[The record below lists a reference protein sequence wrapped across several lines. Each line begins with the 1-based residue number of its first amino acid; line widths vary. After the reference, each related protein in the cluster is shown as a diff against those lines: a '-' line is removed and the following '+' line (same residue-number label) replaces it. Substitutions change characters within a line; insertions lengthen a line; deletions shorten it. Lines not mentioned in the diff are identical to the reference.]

1 MGLFSSGT
9 GRRSVAEHEARHVV
23 VARHFGATNLTAY
36 VTPDGSR
43 GYFTGDFDGT
53 KEEEAI
59 ILLAGGSRADMPGM
73 RGVLP
78 HGGDS
83 DLKQAK
89 RLLRGSGMSVRQA
102 EREAKKLVRK
112 HRGAIKRETRKMEK
126 RNR

>member
-1 MGLFSSGT
+1 MRLFGSGT
-9 GRRSVAEHEARHVV
+9 NRRRVAGHEARHVV
-23 VARHFGATNLTAY
+23 IARHFGATNLTARI
-36 VTPDGSR
+36 TPDGSH

-53 KEEEAI
+53 KEQEAV
-59 ILLAGGSRADMPGM
+59 ILLAGGSRTDMPGM

-102 EREAKKLVRK
+102 EREAQKLVRK
-112 HRGAIKRETRKMEK
+112 NRGAIKRETRKIEK